1 MCCFDRGCQ
10 VASVG
15 RGIVGRVVVVV
26 ASVVV
31 YVVVALYGGVNG
43 VVVQAR
49 VDLLLCLS
57 VCFVRI
63 RMNGLPRPLV
73 ELDVL
78 ALLILVVMLVVVSVA
93 AAVTS
98 FRGAPLPLP
107 SFSLIICLAT
117 SSVTG
122 CTLSNEITFSF
133 LVPAVVGA
141 IRSSSEEDGT
151 TC

>member
-1 MCCFDRGCQ
+1 MCSFDRGRR

-15 RGIVGRVVVVV
+15 RGFVGRVVVVV

-31 YVVVALYGGVNG
+31 FVVVVLSVGVGG

-63 RMNGLPRPLV
+63 RMNGLPRPPV
-73 ELDVL
+73 VLDVL
-78 ALLILVVMLVVVSVA
+78 ALLLLVVMPVVVSVA

-98 FRGAPLPLP
+98 FRGAPFPLP

-117 SSVTG
+117 CSVTG
-122 CTLSNEITFSF
+122 CTLSNEITFS
-133 LVPAVVGA
+133 
-141 IRSSSEEDGT
+141 
-151 TC
+151 